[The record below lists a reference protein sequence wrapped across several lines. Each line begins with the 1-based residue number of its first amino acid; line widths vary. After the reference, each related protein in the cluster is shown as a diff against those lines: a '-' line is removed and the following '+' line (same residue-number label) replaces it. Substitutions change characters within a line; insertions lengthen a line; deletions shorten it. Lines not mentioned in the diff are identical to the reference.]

1 VQLTDPSAIDAY
13 IKMLQ
18 STLIY
23 REASSYCR
31 CRDTFWVESFNHQ
44 LLAYIP
50 KRIHFGTSTFIMRMN
65 LACLDWNENVE
76 RATTSEYFF
85 QDVRRPDRR
94 TPMKVLTAKSY
105 KFVDDI
111 WTLFL
116 RHLQGQR

>member
-1 VQLTDPSAIDAY
+1 
-13 IKMLQ
+13 
-18 STLIY
+18 
-23 REASSYCR
+23 
-31 CRDTFWVESFNHQ
+31 
-44 LLAYIP
+44 
-50 KRIHFGTSTFIMRMN
+50 MRMN

-116 RHLQGQR
+116 RHLQGQSVFEVQQSHNTDDEDENLSVDGCEMEHITFFDNCSSKALKIFVA